1 MRGFVA
7 CSILLVTAATANAE
21 LADGRIWLDKMSRAM
36 SELNYE
42 GTFVYLHGN
51 QMETVRIL
59 HSVNEKG
66 EERER
71 MISLTGAA
79 REVIRDSNH
88 VTCILPDSESV
99 VVDKSHPRKPFP
111 AAFHQ
116 DLDKLANYYDFHV
129 LDDDRMVGVPV
140 RVIAIQPRDK
150 YRYGYRM
157 WLGKKTNMLLK
168 FDLTDGRGMPV
179 EQMMFTDFKVR
190 DHVALN
196 EFEPALSGAGYTRSE
211 VALNDQEQDSSPS
224 HSWRVDR
231 LPEGFMLTHHNQ
243 HFLPAS
249 SDRVEH
255 MVFGD
260 GLATVSVYVEKPD
273 PNEENLQG
281 ISSMGAVNAYGA
293 RIAGHQITA
302 VGEVPEATVEMI
314 ARSARPVQ

>member
-7 CSILLVTAATANAE
+7 CSILLITAATANAE
-21 LADGRIWLDKMSRAM
+21 SVDGRFWLDKMSRAIN
-36 SELNYE
+36 ELNYE

-51 QMETVRIL
+51 QMETVHIL
-59 HSVNEKG
+59 RSVNEQG
-66 EERER
+66 EETER

-79 REVIRDSNH
+79 REVIRDSKH
-88 VTCILPDSESV
+88 VTCILPDSQSV

-116 DLDKLANYYDFHV
+116 NLDKLANYYDFHV
-129 LDDDRMVGVPV
+129 LDDDRMTGVPV
-140 RVIAIQPRDK
+140 RVIAVQPRDK

-168 FDLTDGRGMPV
+168 FDLTDAQGIPV
-179 EQMMFTDFKVR
+179 EQVMFTDFKVR
-190 DHVALN
+190 DSIAPS

-211 VALNDQEQDSSPS
+211 VAVEGAEHESSPS

-231 LPEGFMLTHHNQ
+231 LPEGFMLTHHNR

-249 SDRVEH
+249 PDRVEH

-273 PNEENLQG
+273 PDEENLQG

-293 RIAGHQITA
+293 RIAGHQVTA
-302 VGEVPEATVEMI
+302 VGEVPGVTVEMI

>member
-21 LADGRIWLDKMSRAM
+21 STDGRFWLDKMSRAIN
-36 SELNYE
+36 ELNYE

-51 QMETVRIL
+51 QMETVHIL
-59 HSVNEKG
+59 HSIDEKG

-79 REVIRDSNH
+79 REVIRDNKH
-88 VTCILPDSESV
+88 VTCILPDSQSV

-116 DLDKLANYYDFHV
+116 DLDKLADYYDFHV
-129 LDDDRMVGVPV
+129 LDDDRMTGVPV

-157 WLGKKTNMLLK
+157 WLGKETNMLLK
-168 FDLTDGRGMPV
+168 FDLTDAQGMPV
-179 EQMMFTDFKVR
+179 EQVMFTDFKIR
-190 DHVALN
+190 DRVALS

-211 VALNDQEQDSSPS
+211 VALEDQEQDSSPP

-231 LPEGFMLTHHNQ
+231 LPEGFMLTHHNR

-249 SDRVEH
+249 PDRVEH

-273 PNEENLQG
+273 LNEENLQG

-293 RIAGHQITA
+293 RIAGHQVTA
-302 VGEVPEATVEMI
+302 VGEVPEVTVEMI